1 MEDNQMLVI
10 IKDLLKKEKIEMLN
24 IANEKENGCLLSFL
38 YKGYKTYITNDGM
51 LYIDD
56 KLNAEDQN
64 YIKKIIAYAQTKAN
78 IDKFLPILNIDIEKL
93 ELRTINNLSYRQIMM
108 IKNQCL
114 FYRENGI
121 FGIQYLLCEQVKH
134 GQGYAYKNISIYH
147 NIRVA
152 EQNYA
157 NRTQL
162 MIKPL
167 NLFNNEELK
176 TILFY
181 IDTFKSDKK
190 SKNLKNTTENIKKI
204 IIEILKGDESEHRT

>member
-10 IKDLLKKEKIEMLN
+10 IKELLKKEKIEILN
-24 IANEKENGCLLSFL
+24 MANEKENGCLLSFL

-56 KLNAEDQN
+56 KISPEDQTF
-64 YIKKIIAYAQTKAN
+64 IKKIIVYAQQKAN
-78 IDKFLPILNIDIEKL
+78 IDKVLPIYNIDLDKL
-93 ELRTINNLSYRQIMM
+93 EIRVINNLSYRQIMM

-134 GQGYAYKNISIYH
+134 GQGYVYKNIKTYH
-147 NIRVA
+147 NIRIA

-181 IDTFKSDKK
+181 IETFKSDDK
-190 SKNLKNTTENIKKI
+190 SKKLKDTTEKIKKT
-204 IIEILKGDESEHRT
+204 IIEILKGAEVEYRP